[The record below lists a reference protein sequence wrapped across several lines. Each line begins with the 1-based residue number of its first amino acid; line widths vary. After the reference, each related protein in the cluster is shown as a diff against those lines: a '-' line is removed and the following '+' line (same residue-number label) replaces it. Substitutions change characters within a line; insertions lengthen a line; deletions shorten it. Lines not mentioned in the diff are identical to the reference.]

1 MEPRRP
7 PARWRAPWIA
17 GAVLATTA
25 VSGYFMGLHQVGSH
39 LNRTQPASLAA
50 PEPARLAVLTHR
62 AVPVATPYLRQDR
75 RADGPNAGWHSRL
88 DQLVQPG
95 PPAEPDA
102 AVRPVDEA
110 ALAGLRAARAARRA
124 YDGAPPT
131 VPHAIHQTSS
141 AACLACHGPGLAIK
155 DRVASRLSHARFT
168 ECTQCHV
175 PAAGPA
181 PLRAAEEL
189 LTALAANDFAGLAAS
204 GPGTRAWPQAPPT
217 IPHATFMRGNC
228 LSCHGP
234 QGAHAL
240 RTPHPERVACTQCHV
255 ADALRDQ
262 HQLLRAGLPSI
273 GLPGLTVP
281 AAAFPLPPP

>member
-1 MEPRRP
+1 MDLNRP
-7 PARWRAPWIA
+7 SAHRRAPWVI

-25 VSGYFMGLHQVGSH
+25 VSGFFMGLHQISSH
-39 LNRTQPASLAA
+39 LNRTQPTSLAA
-50 PEPARLAVLTHR
+50 PDPERLAVLTHR

-75 RADGPNAGWHSRL
+75 RADGPNAGWSNHL
-88 DQLVQPG
+88 DRLVQPG
-95 PPAEPDA
+95 LPPDLQA
-102 AVRPVDEA
+102 ATCTVGEA
-110 ALAGLRAARAARRA
+110 GLVELRAARAARRA
-124 YDGAPPT
+124 FDGAPPT
-131 VPHAIHQTSS
+131 VPHAVPQASS

-155 DRVASRLSHARFT
+155 DRTASRISHAHFT

-175 PAAGPA
+175 PAAGPV

-189 LTALAANDFAGLAAS
+189 LAALAGNGFVGLAAS
-204 GPGTRAWPQAPPT
+204 GPGERAWPQAPPA
-217 IPHATFMRGNC
+217 IPHATFMRGDC

-262 HQLLRAGLPSI
+262 HQLLPTGRPGNGLPAATAPVAVT
-273 GLPGLTVP
+273 LPRP
-281 AAAFPLPPP
+281 